1 MAMLHDHAA
10 PVAELHGN
18 GDGAGRTQAIH
29 VLAPSLPGRDVRG
42 AAVAREHLPFLEVNV
57 DRMVP
62 AAAALE
68 RPDFPGAESRRRR
81 YTAVIGREGRAA
93 IGRDAP
99 GPAERRDR
107 IGRRL
112 DRVSVELEEP

>member
-1 MAMLHDHAA
+1 SWNRRRQRTQERRAAVVDFPAQEHRVVLVHRVMAMLHEHAA

-29 VLAPSLPGRDVRG
+29 VLAPSLPGREGRG
-42 AAVAREHLPFLEVNV
+42 ASVAREHVTFLEVNV

-81 YTAVIGREGRAA
+81 YTAVIGRE
-93 IGRDAP
+93 
-99 GPAERRDR
+99 
-107 IGRRL
+107 
-112 DRVSVELEEP
+112 